1 MDDGMSGF
9 CLKPRGGGGGC
20 GNKCG
25 RWNPTTEQVRVLT
38 DLFRSGLRT
47 PSTDQI
53 QKISSQ
59 LSFYGKIESKNV
71 FYWFQNHK
79 ARERQKRRRVSVADH
94 QQHHEIH
101 YREEHKVS
109 STKYFGEVNQVV
121 EPERV
126 IETLELFPLNSFNE
140 CKELANPCFS
150 YNIGIG
156 ANYQFR
162 DHPPLDL
169 RLSFL

>member
-1 MDDGMSGF
+1 MRFTFFFM
-9 CLKPRGGGGGC
+9 
-20 GNKCG
+20 
-25 RWNPTTEQVRVLT
+25 
-38 DLFRSGLRT
+38 
-47 PSTDQI
+47 
-53 QKISSQ
+53 
-59 LSFYGKIESKNV
+59 
-71 FYWFQNHK
+71 
-79 ARERQKRRRVSVADH
+79 AD
-94 QQHHEIH
+94 
-101 YREEHKVS
+101 
-109 STKYFGEVNQVV
+109 FGEVNQVV

-140 CKELANPCFS
+140 CKELANPFS